1 MTVSLLVHTFFI
13 RLLIYLVFKS
23 YLKNFKDR
31 FESISDLNC
40 IDLLSYVVKFL
51 LLWISYLSYYK
62 LIEKKHILRQMV
74 QNLLNRKRTH
84 LRMLELH

>member
-1 MTVSLLVHTFFI
+1 MTVSLLVRTFFI

-74 QNLLNRKRTH
+74 QNLLNRKSTH